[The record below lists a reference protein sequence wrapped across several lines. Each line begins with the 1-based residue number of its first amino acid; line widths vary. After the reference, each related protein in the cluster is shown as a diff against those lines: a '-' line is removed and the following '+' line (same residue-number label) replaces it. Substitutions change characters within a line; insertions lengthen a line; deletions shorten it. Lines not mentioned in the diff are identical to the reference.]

1 MICFL
6 KFRFTTVNPTSP
18 LRNSLGVSLFQL
30 DPLSWVS
37 FNHFSDSTILILSTK
52 GARSR
57 PHRLA
62 AAHHNVGIQPM
73 TPSCLGGNPPRVIN
87 VNFESFDKSR
97 VLKLWLLT
105 CCSNC
110 SSHNAHQSHTC
121 SISQPNPKI
130 CNLDGLTHKQCWG
143 ELAGQENA
151 SKSSRKVREPT
162 AHARGG

>member
-1 MICFL
+1 MTGQTGHTQNLHKYQSFSPPRALALIQLDVVFLQVIINVLQVPAHTETTHQSRSMRNYKTNARTQSSEANHNGDTRICFP

-62 AAHHNVGIQPM
+62 TAHHNIG
-73 TPSCLGGNPPRVIN
+73 S
-87 VNFESFDKSR
+87 
-97 VLKLWLLT
+97 
-105 CCSNC
+105 
-110 SSHNAHQSHTC
+110 
-121 SISQPNPKI
+121 
-130 CNLDGLTHKQCWG
+130 
-143 ELAGQENA
+143 
-151 SKSSRKVREPT
+151 
-162 AHARGG
+162 